1 MPLTNYLSYATVAL
15 EGGNMNLAEA
25 KTTTYPPGAY
35 VEIWSYDAKGEKSLR
50 ARCVLKK
57 DGTVQCLGEDADL
70 VARLYQDGVSIV
82 LQGEPQYFKPGDGIA
97 FLQAVSTHFSNPYL
111 LATPI
116 QMPATRAR
124 RSKEDRS

>member
-1 MPLTNYLSYATVAL
+1 MTSMT
-15 EGGNMNLAEA
+15 A
-25 KTTTYPPGAY
+25 KAGQYPPGAY
-35 VEIWSYDAKGEKSLR
+35 VEIWSYSAKGEKSLR

-57 DGTVQCLGEDADL
+57 DEAVQCLGEDADL
-70 VARLYQDGVSIV
+70 VTRLYQEGVSIV
-82 LQGEPQYFKPGDGIA
+82 LQGEPQYFKPEDGVA
-97 FLQAVSTHFSNPYL
+97 FLQAVSAHFSNPYL